1 MSELSPFRCRSDMK
15 VSIAN
20 KRTKCNGAHITDII
34 SRGLLK
40 DAALAIMQTLKEYGY
55 LNRYNA
61 TRIVNYV
68 YKDAPWI
75 KDDYGA
81 EFRLLVE
88 HGVLLRYSISADGEC
103 WPPCYALSHGAD
115 VYMEQSFGSRVI
127 RLFAKPT
134 SFIMEQPK
142 ELMRILSYNQMHA
155 AMIEYYGG
163 RIIKCYRQYTV
174 SYGDRKACIDGIFRI
189 RSNKTD
195 NEYYDIMIISQRQYE
210 GWEQDFVSRLRGCM
224 ECRMTERPTVIIVLC
239 ENDIYTITAERMRMT
254 SDKVN
259 RMNVM
264 YTVDINSAFLNESPL
279 HGLYKYKGTGS
290 DMLSYDIIDI
300 NI

>member
-1 MSELSPFRCRSDMK
+1 MSELSPFRCRADMR
-15 VSIAN
+15 VTVAN
-20 KRTKCNGAHITDII
+20 KRTKCNGAHITDIM
-34 SRGLLK
+34 SRGILN
-40 DAALAIMQTLKEYGY
+40 DASLAIMQVFKEYGF

-61 TRIVNYV
+61 ERLVNCR
-68 YKDAPWI
+68 YKEAPWI
-75 KDDYGA
+75 KKNYEA
-81 EFRLLVE
+81 EFKVLTE
-88 HGVLLRYSISADGEC
+88 HAVLLRYNVSGGDEC
-103 WPPCYALSHGAD
+103 WAPSYSLSHGAD
-115 VYMEQSFGSRVI
+115 VYMEQSFGSRVV
-127 RLFAKPT
+127 RLFTKPA
-134 SFIMEQPK
+134 SAVIEQPQ
-142 ELMRILSYNQMHA
+142 ELMRIQSYNQFHA
-155 AMIEYYGG
+155 AMLEYYGD

-174 SYGDRKACIDGIFRI
+174 SYGDRKACIDGIYRI
-189 RSNKTD
+189 RRNKTD

-210 GWEQDFVSRLRGCM
+210 GWKQDYVSRLRGCF
-224 ECRMTERPTVIIVLC
+224 ECRMTERPTVIVLC